1 MKEAIVPISPLL
13 SAEIPET
20 GNPLSLVLLTKN
32 DCVQCTGMK
41 RSLHSR
47 KVNDVTEE
55 INVEELDDKASEKM
69 ISWIKD
75 TFGPRMPLSLVF
87 DSVTGQPV
95 AARSGN
101 RPDLPK
107 DLAERRLDRGLVH
120 APAAVGQF
128 LISVAGD
135 TII

>member
-41 RSLHSR
+41 RSLHRR
-47 KVNDVTEE
+47 KVDDVTEE

-75 TFGPRMPLSLVF
+75 TFGPQMPLSLVF

-120 APAAVGQF
+120 ATAAVGEF